1 MPLLP
6 LGLVLLS
13 AFLHAGWNALL
24 KGHPRPV
31 AAARGIMVG
40 SCLLALAAAFL
51 VPLGPWFPQARALG
65 WTAVAGV
72 FEGAYFITL
81 ARALAGA
88 PLGAAYAVMRGG
100 ATLLVWPL
108 SILLLGERLTAFG
121 TTAALLMGAGLVLM
135 GSGDLRRS
143 HGAGLGWSLAGAACV
158 AGYHLAYKQ
167 ALALGALPL
176 PLFATSVGLASLLRL
191 GLDAL
196 QSPRSGPRFAW
207 DGTVPLAILGC
218 TASFGLFLWALR
230 LGGAGLTL
238 SLRNTSLV
246 FAQLLALGLGE
257 RPTPRQWTAV
267 GFLSLGA
274 VGLGLGR

>member
-6 LGLVLLS
+6 LGLVVLS
-13 AFLHAGWNALL
+13 AFLHAAWNALL
-24 KGHPRPV
+24 KRHARPE
-31 AAARGIMVG
+31 AAARSIMVG
-40 SCLLALAAAFL
+40 SCLLALAAAL
-51 VPLGPWFPQARALG
+51 ALPRGPWFPQARSLA
-65 WTAVAGV
+65 WTALAGA
-72 FEGAYFITL
+72 FEGAYFIAL
-81 ARALAGA
+81 ARALASA
-88 PLGAAYAVMRGG
+88 PLGTAYAVMRGG

-108 SILLLGERLTAFG
+108 SILLLGERVTALG
-121 TTAALLMGAGLVLM
+121 LGSVLLMGAGIALL

-143 HGAGLGWSLAGAACV
+143 PGAGLAWSFAGAACV

-176 PLFATSVGLASLLRL
+176 PLFAASVGTASLLRL

-196 QSPRSGPRFAW
+196 RPPPPGPRFAW
-207 DGTVPLAILGC
+207 GGAVPLAVLGC

-257 RPTPRQWTAV
+257 RPTARQWAAV
-267 GFLSLGA
+267 GLLSLGA
-274 VGLGLGR
+274 VGLGVAR

>member
-1 MPLLP
+1 MALLP
-6 LGLVLLS
+6 LGLVILS

-24 KGHPRPV
+24 KRHAEPV
-31 AAARGIMVG
+31 PAARAIMVG
-40 SCLLALAAAFL
+40 SCLLALATAL
-51 VPLGPWFPQARALG
+51 LLPSGPWFPQARSLA
-65 WTAVAGV
+65 WTALAGV
-72 FEGAYFITL
+72 FEGAYFLAL
-81 ARALAGA
+81 ARALMEA

-108 SILLLGERLTAFG
+108 SLALLGERITGLG
-121 TTAALLMGAGLVLM
+121 AASALAMGAGILLL

-143 HGAGLGWSLAGAACV
+143 HGPGLAWSFAGAACV

-176 PLFATSVGLASLLRL
+176 PLFAASVGTASLLRL
-191 GLDAL
+191 GLEAL
-196 QSPRSGPRFAW
+196 RPAEAGPRFAW
-207 DGTVPLAILGC
+207 GGAVPLAILTC

-257 RPTPRQWTAV
+257 RPSGRQWAAV
-267 GFLSLGA
+267 GLLSLGA

>member
-1 MPLLP
+1 VPLLP
-6 LGLVLLS
+6 LGLVVLS
-13 AFLHAGWNALL
+13 AFLHAAWNALL
-24 KGHPRPV
+24 KGHARPE
-31 AAARGIMVG
+31 AAARSIMVG
-40 SCLLALAAAFL
+40 SCLLALATAL
-51 VPLGPWFPQARALG
+51 LLPRGPWFPQPRALG
-65 WTAVAGV
+65 WTALAGA
-72 FEGAYFITL
+72 FEGAYFIAL
-81 ARALAGA
+81 ARALATA

-108 SILLLGERLTAFG
+108 SVLLLGERVTGLGVASV
-121 TTAALLMGAGLVLM
+121 LLMGAGIALL
-135 GSGDLRRS
+135 GSGDLRRT
-143 HGAGLGWSLAGAACV
+143 HGAGLAWAFTGAACV

-176 PLFATSVGLASLLRL
+176 PLFAASVGAASLLRV
-191 GLDAL
+191 GLDAVGPL
-196 QSPRSGPRFAW
+196 PPSPRFTWG
-207 DGTVPLAILGC
+207 GTVPLAILGC

-257 RPTPRQWTAV
+257 RPSPRQWAAV
-267 GFLSLGA
+267 GLLCAGA

>member
-6 LGLVLLS
+6 LGLVILS
-13 AFLHAGWNALL
+13 ALLHAAWNTLL
-24 KGHPRPV
+24 KGHGRPE
-31 AAARGIMVG
+31 AAARSIMVG
-40 SCLLALAAAFL
+40 SCLLALITAL
-51 VPLGPWFPQARALG
+51 LLPLGPWFPHPRALG
-65 WTAVAGV
+65 WTTLAGA
-72 FEGAYFITL
+72 FEGVYFIAL
-81 ARALAGA
+81 IRALAST

-108 SILLLGERLTAFG
+108 SVLLLGEHLTA
-121 TTAALLMGAGLVLM
+121 LGAGSAVIMGVGIALM
-135 GSGDLRRS
+135 GSGELRRS
-143 HGAGLGWSLAGAACV
+143 HGVGLLWSFAGAGCV
-158 AGYHLAYKQ
+158 AGYHMAYKQ

-176 PLFATSVGLASLLRL
+176 PLFAASVGMASLVRL

-196 QSPRSGPRFAW
+196 RPPSPTPRFAW
-207 DGTVPLAILGC
+207 GGAVPLAILAC
-218 TASFGLFLWALR
+218 TASFALFLGALQ

-257 RPTPRQWTAV
+257 RPSGRQWAAV
-267 GFLSLGA
+267 GLLSLGA